1 MIDIGY
7 LFATA
12 SIIGYIVARTLSN
25 VFKFDKNNYEKN
37 TKGNI
42 KLATEIIL
50 YDFNWYYHLCV

>member
-37 TKGNI
+37 TCSRSGGLNRHV
-42 KLATEIIL
+42 LL
-50 YDFNWYYHLCV
+50 NQ